1 MVARLD
7 RSDGDIDAISK
18 RVAISAPGPNI
29 AQRTNRVADESHWRG
44 ETRAVED
51 RLSDTLH
58 ARLTQRFVDRRTS
71 VLLRRLKQKES
82 LVAEVNDKSD
92 VTVAGELVGRLEGF
106 RFRQDATNSPDEARV
121 LRQAAVQALR
131 PQFHLLADK
140 FYNAPDTEMDFTEQ
154 GGLMWGGSAVGKL
167 VTGPDAM
174 RPQVEAFVDE
184 DAGEEVVEKV
194 RRRLQHFIDRKVAAL
209 FEPLLALSRD
219 EALTGLARGFAFR
232 LVEGL
237 GLLTRGSVAEDV
249 KALEQDARS
258 ALRKHGVR
266 FGQFTIFLPL
276 LLKPAPTRLRLVLW
290 SLASGL
296 AEFPES
302 PPPGLVT
309 IPNLPEVP
317 KGHYTLA
324 GYHPAGA
331 RAIRIDMLER
341 LADLVRAKDSR
352 AGFEATPEMLSITGM
367 TLEQFADLMAGLGYK
382 AERSGRAKTRPE
394 AVAVAAADAP
404 EAPEAGGEAVVEAA
418 PEAGVEALAEAAP
431 EVVAEIDSGVVAAAA
446 EPAAESGAKPGA
458 EPAAEMETVF
468 TFTWAPRPRG
478 GENRGP
484 RNRTEARAPREG
496 QPAGDARPPRSARRR
511 PSGAPSPDAPVAAI
525 TGAEAAPE
533 AAPRPPRSDRPEH
546 FKGIGKGKGGKPEGK
561 GERGGSERGRDFGG
575 ERGGKD
581 HAPHG
586 AKVFEARPPRVEK
599 PIDPDNPFA
608 ALLAL
613 KGRI

>member
-1 MVARLD
+1 MLGH

-18 RVAISAPGPNI
+18 RAAQIRARTCS
-29 AQRTNRVADESHWRG
+29 AQRANRLGDESHWRG
-44 ETRAVED
+44 EPRAVED
-51 RLSDTLH
+51 RLSDALH
-58 ARLTQRFVDRRTS
+58 ARLTPTFVDRRTS

-82 LVAEVNDKSD
+82 LVAEVNDKGD

-106 RFRQDATNSPDEARV
+106 RFRQNATNSPDEAQV
-121 LRQAAVQALR
+121 LRQAAMQALR

-167 VTGPDAM
+167 VAGPDAM

-209 FEPLLALSRD
+209 FDPLAALSRD
-219 EALTGLARGFAFR
+219 ETLTGLARGFAFR

-237 GLLTRGSVAEDV
+237 GLLTRASVADDV

-290 SLASGL
+290 SLANGL

-352 AGFEATPEMLSITGM
+352 AGFEASPEMLSITGM
-367 TLEQFADLMAGLGYK
+367 TLEQFADLMGGLGYK
-382 AERSGRAKTRPE
+382 AERSERAKVRPE
-394 AVAVAAADAP
+394 AVAAVVVDAP
-404 EAPEAGGEAVVEAA
+404 AVEAVVEGPEVADAPASPAVIEAVPETETVA
-418 PEAGVEALAEAAP
+418 PEAALAEP
-431 EVVAEIDSGVVAAAA
+431 EPEPVAETEAEAA
-446 EPAAESGAKPGA
+446 EPV
-458 EPAAEMETVF
+458 AEMETVI

-511 PSGAPSPDAPVAAI
+511 PSGAPSPDAPVTEI
-525 TGAEAAPE
+525 IGTEAAPE
-533 AAPRPPRSDRPEH
+533 AAQRPPRSDRPEH
-546 FKGIGKGKGGKPEGK
+546 FKGKGKGKGGKPEGK
-561 GERGGSERGRDFGG
+561 GERGFDRGREHGN

-613 KGRI
+613 KGRL